1 MFQTIINLIIS
12 LFKKTETPK
21 QETKPTP
28 VAEQKPKQVTEQELR
43 DALVAR
49 AMKDVGKREDK
60 GPNRSLW
67 IDIMNSWM
75 GKIIG
80 VDLTGAAYCITGQQ
94 YNLNEV
100 CKELNLINPIF
111 QTPST
116 QDFFRNGAVKKYI
129 RPHGALGKKG
139 DWASFQHTS
148 DAGKGHE
155 TMLREDQTSHPDF
168 STVEYNTNAAGSRA
182 GDGCWTLTRSENGSA
197 SLKFQGFIDVVQW
210 ILDANYKA

>member
-75 GKIIG
+75 SKIIG

-129 RPHGALGKKG
+129 RPHGIFAKKG
-139 DWASFQHTS
+139 DWVSFQHIS

-155 TMLREDQTSHPDF
+155 GMVTENQINPMTFQ
-168 STVEYNTNAAGSRA
+168 TVEYNTNNAGSRA
-182 GDGCWTLTRSENGSA
+182 GDGCWTLKRSTAGSA
-197 SLKFQGFIDVVQW
+197 NLKFQGFIDVVQW